1 MMPSTATLSRVGS
14 TMIGPVAC
22 EDRPSRTR
30 LRRTYARERADDA
43 HLGQT
48 AVGIRITRPGPA
60 AESLVAAL
68 AAIVDI
74 ERSHDADLTIVHF
87 NQTDATTGAAPIR
100 QLAAQRDPDWG
111 RS

>member
-1 MMPSTATLSRVGS
+1 
-14 TMIGPVAC
+14 MIGPVAC

-48 AVGIRITRPGPA
+48 AGRDSHHPAGAGRRVTRRSARCDRRIVG
-60 AESLVAAL
+60 
-68 AAIVDI
+68 DI